1 MATKQAKA
9 KKRPLSVAN
18 FHETL
23 ILAKW
28 ALDFFSDGSFARI
41 RAAISRSDLEGIDPE
56 NGQTHFFNELTA
68 GTLFSLGRVPA
79 EKFAEYDRN
88 IVGHWNAITEKRNAA
103 NGNVL
108 RMKYF
113 QWLSLLM
120 TELYL
125 DYFFNRNLELL
136 AGLNDAVA
144 KFNNAGTGLPE
155 ISKVEASGLNKVSY
169 WMATG
174 AGKTL
179 LMHVNIRQYLHYAK
193 QKPSKII
200 VLTPNEGLTRQHLAE
215 LNDSGFFAAELR
227 EGDLPNRDAA
237 VHVVDAGKLIS
248 DASSRSKGEKSLMA
262 ESFEGDNLVL
272 VDEGHNG
279 SSKSDGERR
288 RVREQICRDGFSFE
302 YSATFGQAVVKGGK
316 ADNALRELYSKNILF
331 DYSYKFFY
339 EDNYGKEW
347 NILNM
352 PDDKNTAQV
361 EAYLAASL
369 LAFYQQ
375 RKFFDENAGTA
386 ERFGIEK
393 PLCVFVGNK
402 VNTEDSDVETV
413 LAFLAKVLTQK
424 TWCEKLFSRLIN
436 NENVLSDKS
445 GRNVF
450 GQAFL
455 LLKAAGETG
464 ESAYAAML
472 KKLFN
477 ADASGRLKVR
487 PTKEEILLFAGTAQN
502 PFGVVNVGDGKLLS
516 NLRARD
522 GSGLDVEA
530 ADVFSESQFG
540 KINEKDS
547 SISFLVGSKK
557 FTEGWSSW
565 RVSTMGLLNVGV
577 SESAQII
584 QLFGRGVRLKGENFS
599 LKRSTP
605 EQRGTADFLR
615 KLETL
620 NIFGVRSAYM
630 DEFKKYLEEEGVNPE
645 KDVLELRFAP
655 RRNFPK
661 NVKLKTLCVQDGYH
675 LNQKNGFRAKG
686 TISLFEIS
694 EQAARQIKL
703 PIAEYCDFSFVQS
716 FRSQAADGNAAN
728 AIPEAKLDSAAFPF
742 FDWDKIYRRLMNYKA
757 QQGYRNLELK
767 KDVLVDFGSK
777 NNDWYRLQTRETDVK
792 FDSFKKLSRIEAI
805 FEKLLFNY
813 TDKFYKA
820 FQNCYESKHMTT
832 RVLSEEAA
840 GIPKEYVFEI
850 STASPHG
857 NTWRKRLETLKKLV
871 EENAVP
877 AEINCWSSADFVAIA
892 FERHL
897 YFPLIYK
904 NPTGTPLPFK
914 MKPLSLDAPS
924 EYRFVADLQEFYENP
939 ANAHYFEN
947 VDFYLM
953 RNAASK
959 SQGIGFGQAGNF
971 YPDFLLWVTEKSSGK
986 QVLAFVDPKGLRNL
1000 NSNSPK
1006 LNFSD
1011 EIKKLQET
1019 ILRERGE
1026 ELILESFILSATPFA
1041 DLLWTGK
1048 TKDELEKR
1056 NIFFLSDGGSVYL
1069 PKLFS
1074 KLFSGI
1080 GKNLVPKM

>member
-1 MATKQAKA
+1 MATK
-9 KKRPLSVAN
+9 LSVAN
-18 FHETL
+18 FHKTL

-28 ALDFFSDGSFARI
+28 AMNFFADGSFARI
-41 RAAISRSDLEGIDPE
+41 RAAVSRERLEGIDPE
-56 NGQTHFFNELTA
+56 NGQTHFFNELTT
-68 GTLFSLGRVPA
+68 GTLFNLGRVPV

-88 IVGHWNAITEKRNAA
+88 IVGHWNAITEKRNAES
-103 NGNVL
+103 GSVL

-125 DYFFNRNLELL
+125 DYFFNRKLELL
-136 AGLNDAVA
+136 AELNAEVA
-144 KFNNAGTGLPE
+144 KFNATRDKLPK
-155 ISKVEASGLNKVSY
+155 ISPVEESGLNKVSY

-193 QKPSKII
+193 KTPSKII
-200 VLTPNEGLTRQHLAE
+200 VLTPNEGLTRQHLSE
-215 LNDSGFFAAELR
+215 LDASGFFAAELR
-227 EGDLPNRDAA
+227 EGELTSYAA
-237 VHVVDAGKLIS
+237 GVHVVDAGKLIS
-248 DASSRSKGEKSLMA
+248 DVSSKNKGDKSLMA

-279 SSKSDGERR
+279 SSKSNGERR

-316 ADNALRELYSKNILF
+316 ADDELRELYSKNILF

-352 PDDKNTAQV
+352 PADGNATQLD
-361 EAYLAASL
+361 AYLGASL
-369 LAFYQQ
+369 LSFYQQ
-375 RKFFDENAGTA
+375 RKFFDENPGVA
-386 ERFGIEK
+386 ERFGIEN

-402 VNTEDSDVETV
+402 VNAENSDVAAV

-424 TWCEKLFSRLIN
+424 TWCENLFSRLIN
-436 NENVLSDKS
+436 NENVLTDKD

-455 LLKAAGETG
+455 ALKTAGETG

-477 ADASGRLKVR
+477 AEVSARLKVR
-487 PTKEEILLFAGTAQN
+487 PTKEEILLFAGTSQN
-502 PFGVVNVGDGKLLS
+502 PFGVINVGDGDLLK
-516 NLRARD
+516 NLKD
-522 GSGLDVEA
+522 VNGLDVES
-530 ADVFSESQFG
+530 ADTFAGSQFD

-547 SISFLVGSKK
+547 PISFLIGSKK

-577 SESAQII
+577 SEGTQII

-605 EQRGTADFLR
+605 DQRGNADFLL

-620 NIFGVRSAYM
+620 NIFGVNSKYM
-630 DEFKKYLEEEGVNPE
+630 DAFKDYLKEEGVNPE
-645 KDVLELRFAP
+645 KDILELRFSP

-661 NVKLKTLCVQDGYH
+661 NVVLKTLCVRDGYH
-675 LNQKNGFRAKG
+675 LNQKNGFRAKE
-686 TISLFEIS
+686 TISLFKIS
-694 EQAARQIKL
+694 EQDKKRIKI
-703 PIAEYCDFSFVQS
+703 PVAEYCDFSFVQS
-716 FRSQAADGNAAN
+716 ILSQQADGGAAN
-728 AIPEAKLDSAAFPF
+728 AISIPEAKLDFAAFPF

-757 QQGYRNLELK
+757 QQGYRNLELSK
-767 KDVLVDFGSK
+767 EQIVEFCSK
-777 NNDWYRLQTRETDVK
+777 NNDWYRLETREGDVK
-792 FDSFKKLSRIEAI
+792 FDSFKKLARIEAI

-820 FQNCYESKHMTT
+820 FQSCYESKHMTT
-832 RVLSEEAA
+832 RILSEDAA
-840 GIPKEYVFEI
+840 GIPEEYVFEI
-850 STASPHG
+850 STDSLHG
-857 NTWRKRLETLKKLV
+857 NTWQTRLSELKKLV

-877 AEINCWSSADFVAIA
+877 AEFNRWSDNDFVAIA
-892 FERHL
+892 FDRHL
-897 YFPLIYK
+897 YFPLLYK
-904 NPTGTPLPFK
+904 ATTGTQLPFK

-924 EYRFVADLQEFYENP
+924 EYQFIADLTRFYEDP

-947 VDFYLM
+947 IDFYLL

-959 SQGIGFGQAGNF
+959 SQGIGFAQAGNF
-971 YPDFLLWVTEKSSGK
+971 YPDFLLWVTDKKSG
-986 QVLAFVDPKGLRNL
+986 QQLLAFVDPKGLRNL
-1000 NSNSPK
+1000 RSDSPK
-1006 LNFSD
+1006 LNFSS
-1011 EIKKLQET
+1011 EIKNLQET
-1019 ILRERGE
+1019 ILRESGE

-1041 DLLWTGK
+1041 NLLWSGK

-1056 NIFFLSDGGSVYL
+1056 NILFLSDGGSVYL
-1069 PKLFS
+1069 SKLFAKLFS
-1074 KLFSGI
+1074 AM
-1080 GKNLVPKM
+1080 N